1 MKRLI
6 YIFPFLILFTS
17 CYDAERNCADFKI
30 GKFRYELT
38 INGKKQTTMVERND
52 SLQIET
58 FEGRN
63 DTASVRWVNDCE
75 FVMQNLHPKSREEKK
90 AINMRILTTKGN
102 TATVE
107 FSFVGEAE
115 KQKVTVTKI
124 D

>member
-6 YIFPFLILFTS
+6 YLLPLFVIVTS
-17 CYDAERNCADFKI
+17 CYEAERNCADFKT
-30 GKFRYELT
+30 GKFKYELT
-38 INGKKQTTMVERND
+38 LNGKTQTTIVERND
-52 SLQIET
+52 SIQVET
-58 FEGRN
+58 FEGKT

-90 AINMRILTTKGN
+90 GISIRILTTKGN

-107 FSFVGEAE
+107 FSLVGEAE